1 MHEAIAEP
9 RKEVSKYAPKIETFN
24 IDPEKIKDVI
34 GRGGDMITKIILEA
48 SNVKTVND
56 KDAVKVD
63 LEDDGRVIIYH
74 TDKDII
80 AKTRKMI
87 EDVVREVEE
96 GKVYT
101 GKVVKVEDFGAFV
114 ELWPGCEGLVH
125 VSQLDHKRVEKPSD
139 VVAVG
144 DEIMVKSL
152 GYDNR
157 GRLNLSRK
165 ECLPKPEKRKR
176 KKRRME
182 KMTRELKIN
191 GIYRHFKNKLY
202 KVLLIANDSET
213 NNDINTRKVVVYQAL
228 YGDQLIWV
236 RDYDMFLS
244 EVDHEKYP
252 DVKQQYRFQEL
263 TMEEAL
269 KEMVSSLENEYPDM
283 SDDARNTEAYKRL
296 GFGENEQVLT
306 RTKNKN
312 LERWFLNHLF

>member
-1 MHEAIAEP
+1 M
-9 RKEVSKYAPKIETFN
+9 
-24 IDPEKIKDVI
+24 
-34 GRGGDMITKIILEA
+34 G
-48 SNVKTVND
+48 
-56 KDAVKVD
+56 
-63 LEDDGRVIIYH
+63 
-74 TDKDII
+74 
-80 AKTRKMI
+80 
-87 EDVVREVEE
+87 
-96 GKVYT
+96 
-101 GKVVKVEDFGAFV
+101 
-114 ELWPGCEGLVH
+114 
-125 VSQLDHKRVEKPSD
+125 
-139 VVAVG
+139 
-144 DEIMVKSL
+144 
-152 GYDNR
+152 
-157 GRLNLSRK
+157 
-165 ECLPKPEKRKR
+165 
-176 KKRRME
+176 

-213 NNDINTRKVVVYQAL
+213 NNDINIRKVVVYQAL

-306 RTKNKN
+306 RTKK
-312 LERWFLNHLF
+312 